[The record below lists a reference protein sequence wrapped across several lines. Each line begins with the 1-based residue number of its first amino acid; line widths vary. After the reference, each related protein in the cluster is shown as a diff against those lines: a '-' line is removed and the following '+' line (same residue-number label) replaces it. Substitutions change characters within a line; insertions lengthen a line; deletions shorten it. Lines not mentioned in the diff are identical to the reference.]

1 MKTYV
6 ITAEV
11 DDGHVTPYKLPAWFD
26 PSEMRYVFRLVDS
39 DEEVLYYGLS
49 SDPSSFDAQD
59 DYEAYAGC
67 TGTQLFNFLT
77 GEWDNL

>member
-11 DDGHVTPYKLPAWFD
+11 NDNYTTPYKLPDWFD
-26 PSEMRYVFRLVDS
+26 PSEMRYVFRLVDA
-39 DEEVLYYGLS
+39 DYEPLYYGLT

-59 DYEAYAGC
+59 DYESWAGS
-67 TGTQLFNFLT
+67 TGTQLFNFIT
-77 GEWDNL
+77 GEWDSL

>member
-11 DDGHVTPYKLPAWFD
+11 SDNCTTPYKLPDWFD
-26 PSEMRYVFRLVDS
+26 PSEMCYVFRLVDA
-39 DEEVLYYGLS
+39 DGEPLYYGLT
-49 SDPSSFDAQD
+49 SDSSSFDAQD
-59 DYEAYAGC
+59 DYETYVGC

-77 GEWDNL
+77 GEWDPL